1 MEFRVLG
8 TVEVGGADGPRDV
21 RGRKELC
28 VLAYLLVHAGRAVA
42 ADEIVT
48 AVWGEDAPPYAG
60 KSLQVRISHLRHDL
74 QGEDAEIVRDGGG
87 YRLAVDRE
95 QIHPPGFERLV
106 PEPPRPPPADG
117 LALYDR

>member
-8 TVEVGGADGPRDV
+8 TVEVTGADGPREV

-48 AVWGEDAPPYAG
+48 AVWGEDAPPSAG

-74 QGEDAEIVRDGGG
+74 DGGDAAIVREGGG
-87 YRLAVDRE
+87 YRVAVERE
-95 QIHPPGFERLV
+95 QVDAPRFERLIA
-106 PEPPRPPPADG
+106 EGAQRPAVDA
-117 LALYDR
+117 LALYD